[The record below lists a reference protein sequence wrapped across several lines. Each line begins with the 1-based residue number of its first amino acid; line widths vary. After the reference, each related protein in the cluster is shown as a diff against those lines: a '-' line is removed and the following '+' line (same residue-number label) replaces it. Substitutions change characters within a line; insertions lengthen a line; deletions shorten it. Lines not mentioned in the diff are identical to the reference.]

1 MRFRRFALA
10 TLAILLACP
19 AWAAPWQKI
28 AAALDRWGRPGTAA
42 LRAPG
47 AEPLAEP
54 AIRDLVGVFTDRGF
68 VVIPAVNGGGVP
80 PDASLTVEVR
90 REDGRWVAAL
100 RRTSDGAF
108 LALDEAGPPEPGSK
122 GTPPPAP
129 RPAGQAAPA
138 PSPSPE
144 RPPAARTVELSDRP
158 RGLCAVGGEIA
169 LLYDDRV
176 VRAAMG
182 PDGLR
187 ELARFPAPVRPSRAL
202 WIDAGDADGD
212 GTPELAVT
220 WAEDVSQVY
229 EGTDSR
235 PRSVVLTWPGLEPA
249 SEVLPGY
256 LRIVGGRA
264 LFQRRGRFS
273 AFEGPVAA
281 LAPEGG
287 RWQVRGAADWPAD
300 HALYEAT
307 PLPDGR
313 WLSHRPGERWRLQ
326 GPGGTPGR
334 AVLLT
339 DLGRFPGPA
348 VAVRL
353 ETPEF
358 RSGFEKEDRVTER
371 WVGLPRRVIV
381 DPATGAIYTIRRGR
395 SPGLPLVGR
404 PSGADAVVRL
414 EPGGGGI
421 AAEEPYGRVELF
433 VMDFA
438 LADDGG
444 AVLLAN
450 EREDG
455 RGAAFLWIARP

>member
-1 MRFRRFALA
+1 MRRPIFPFWMVILAAWAGIATGADLWADVARVLEGWRGEKTATIRTGSDLLAAPETRALLRRF
-10 TLAILLACP
+10 T
-19 AWAAPWQKI
+19 
-28 AAALDRWGRPGTAA
+28 
-42 LRAPG
+42 
-47 AEPLAEP
+47 E
-54 AIRDLVGVFTDRGF
+54 RGF
-68 VVIPAVNGGGVP
+68 AVIPAAPEGHPSTGLVV
-80 PDASLTVEVR
+80 DVR
-90 REDGRWVAAL
+90 REGERWIAAV
-100 RRTSDGAF
+100 RRASDGAF
-108 LALDEAGPPEPGSK
+108 LALDEAGPPEPGPE
-122 GTPPPAP
+122 GAPPAP

-138 PSPSPE
+138 PGPSPE

-176 VRAAMG
+176 VRAALG
-182 PDGLR
+182 TDGLR

-220 WAEDVSQVY
+220 WAEDVAQVY

-273 AFEGPVAA
+273 AFEGPVSA

-287 RWQVRGAADWPAD
+287 RWQVRGAADWLAD

-334 AVLLT
+334 GVLLA
-339 DLGRFPGPA
+339 DLGPFPGPA

-381 DPATGAIYTIRRGR
+381 DPATGSIYTIRRGR

-414 EPGGGGI
+414 EPGGGGL

-433 VMDFA
+433 VLDFA
-438 LADDGG
+438 LLDGG
-444 AVLLAN
+444 GTVLLAN

-455 RGAAFLWIARP
+455 RGAAFLWSARP